1 MLTCGPYSKDCLIAL
16 RNVSFQGAGFLWKTL
31 FRSLLHF
38 HTGPL
43 IHQTSTTTTIWVS
56 QWVHSRSLGHTC
68 LSLNW
73 DSTAVRNKVV
83 HSTWPRSVTA
93 PVQLWSSSSAARRI
107 CFPIHV
113 GIFKEWRTATL
124 SFSWS
129 VRVGIIREN
138 GEVLVWKVRC
148 TYSLHLFQR
157 SITREYFKEIGS
169 AMIGI
174 LTPFRQEIFGMSTR
188 AK

>member
-1 MLTCGPYSKDCLIAL
+1 M
-16 RNVSFQGAGFLWKTL
+16 
-31 FRSLLHF
+31 
-38 HTGPL
+38 
-43 IHQTSTTTTIWVS
+43 
-56 QWVHSRSLGHTC
+56 
-68 LSLNW
+68 
-73 DSTAVRNKVV
+73 
-83 HSTWPRSVTA
+83 
-93 PVQLWSSSSAARRI
+93 
-107 CFPIHV
+107 

-174 LTPFRQEIFGMSTR
+174 LTPFRQEIFGMSTC

>member
-31 FRSLLHF
+31 FWSLLHF

-43 IHQTSTTTTIWVS
+43 IHQTSTTTIWAS
-56 QWVHSRSLGHTC
+56 QWVHWRSLGHTC
-68 LSLNW
+68 LF
-73 DSTAVRNKVV
+73 TFV

>member
-16 RNVSFQGAGFLWKTL
+16 RNVSFQGLASCGKLCFEVYFT
-31 FRSLLHF
+31 S
-38 HTGPL
+38 TGPL
-43 IHQTSTTTTIWVS
+43 IHQTSTTTIWVS
-56 QWVHSRSLGHTC
+56 QWVHWRSLGHTC

-174 LTPFRQEIFGMSTR
+174 LTLFRQEIFGMSTR